1 MWFNKRILVVAV
13 VVIAGLLFAIH
24 ELRTNTVNAGFR
36 AIRAGEYDTA
46 RRIFAGYAES
56 GQPEGQYGLGLL
68 HQKGWG
74 ARQDVSVAARW
85 YRQSAEQ
92 NYPPAQL
99 ALAILLETGAP
110 GVPKDTFEAHVWY
123 VLAVDNRVHRGVD
136 GRDRTRQ
143 IMSKADLARAGAR
156 IEAFRR
162 KVPHREFSAS
172 KTLGVY
178 P

>member
-1 MWFNKRILVVAV
+1 MWFNRRILIVVA

-36 AIRAGEYDTA
+36 AVRAGDYKTA
-46 RRIFAGYAES
+46 HRIFLDYAVN
-56 GQPEGQYGLGLL
+56 GRAEGQYGLGLL
-68 HQKGWG
+68 HQKGW
-74 ARQDVSVAARW
+74 AVPRDLSVAAKW
-85 YRQSAEQ
+85 YRQAAEK

-99 ALAILLETGAP
+99 ALAILLEDGAH

-143 IMSKADLARAGAR
+143 ALSEADRAKARKK
-156 IEAFRR
+156 IEAFQR
-162 KVPHREFSAS
+162 KTPHREFSAS